1 MMINDKSQGSVAPYL
16 RRGGPLTTTLL
27 QICCLVFFQ
36 AILKIGWQ
44 LTFSEAMGKKVD
56 FLLCTN
62 QLKDKLARHP
72 TYGDQKQF
80 SQHRIGLTVS
90 GIDKYYSLLLT
101 HWLTPPLSD
110 AVNANHARKRFF
122 HDVFFLY
129 CGRCTPSVILWFM
142 AWPLWIYVFVS
153 APNNASDSGRI
164 FLATVSSGWVL
175 HGSFLNSL
183 REHSN
188 FCTQKFHKVV

>member
-72 TYGDQKQF
+72 TYGDQEQF
-80 SQHRIGLTVS
+80 SQHR
-90 GIDKYYSLLLT
+90 
-101 HWLTPPLSD
+101 P
-110 AVNANHARKRFF
+110 
-122 HDVFFLY
+122 Y
-129 CGRCTPSVILWFM
+129 CVWD
-142 AWPLWIYVFVS
+142 W
-153 APNNASDSGRI
+153 
-164 FLATVSSGWVL
+164 WVL
-175 HGSFLNSL
+175 LDTFDSL
-183 REHSN
+183 TDAT
-188 FCTQKFHKVV
+188 TQRRSEC